1 MFRNSLNSGIFP
13 QNWKR
18 SNIAPV
24 YKKKTSN
31 LQNICPVSLMP
42 VSSKIFELIS
52 FVNYIYIYILYIY
65 IYIYIYIYDCIYI
78 YDYIYDF

>member
-18 SNIAPV
+18 SNIVPA

-31 LQNICPVSLMP
+31 LQNVCPVSLMP

-52 FVNYIYIYILYIY
+52 FVNYIYIYMTASIY
-65 IYIYIYIYDCIYI
+65 MTIYMTFDCI
-78 YDYIYDF
+78 